1 MPFSGNPRTEW
12 VVNNNG
18 DDRDMKLLEQF
29 SYTDPNG
36 RNWVA
41 PVGSI
46 INGASIPQPLWTAVG
61 SPYTGDYRRAS
72 IVHDVACD
80 NVRTAQERKDAD
92 EMFYY
97 ACLDGGCSHAQ
108 ANILYVGVRIGAWAG
123 NSFIKTDFS
132 LERNSFNPSFT
143 LSVDEKYIQNK
154 FQDIANQIVSDNN
167 QALSIQELDLIINQH
182 IKI

>member
-1 MPFSGNPRTEW
+1 MPFFGSAKTEW
-12 VVNNNG
+12 IISNDG
-18 DDRDMKLLEQF
+18 DDRDMRLLEEF
-29 SYTDPNG
+29 SYTAPNG

-80 NVRTAQERKDAD
+80 SVRNSQERKEAD

-108 ANILYVGVRIGAWAG
+108 SSILYAGVRIGAWAG
-123 NSFIKTDFS
+123 NSLVNTDFS

-143 LSVDEKYIQNK
+143 PSLDEKYIQNK

-167 QALSIQELDLIINQH
+167 QFLSIQELDLIINKH
-182 IKI
+182 IRI